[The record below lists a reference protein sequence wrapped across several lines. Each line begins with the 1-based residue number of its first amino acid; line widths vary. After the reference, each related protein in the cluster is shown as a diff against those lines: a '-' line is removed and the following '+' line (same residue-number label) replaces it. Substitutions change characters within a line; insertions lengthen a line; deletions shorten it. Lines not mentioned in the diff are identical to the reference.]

1 MDWALLERCV
11 AACEGVTGSAA
22 LDAARRAHRFVKRL
36 MQDVTCLNDLD
47 GFRARWA
54 ETGAGTLIE
63 TARAAHEW
71 LKGVEH
77 ARSTDELRETL
88 RRIRRLDAG
97 GKLNDA
103 LSWLQEDVIL
113 RQEHSAGF
121 VTVSNEPRVVTFS
134 SQAHA
139 MQARPAPRP
148 APPRPSTPAGRSATA
163 VPWQPT
169 DRSPPPPAPARWQTC
184 CDEASFVRS
193 GTCSQLDRSRAALAY
208 LRPGGAAALAPRL
221 ADSKLAAAL
230 VSREAGVQ
238 LLALVAA
245 LRLVVGDRAVKEHS
259 AAVAAEAALG
269 AMLRAQAP
277 PPRTLL
283 RRRSSFGSEKTF
295 AEMLQVLPS
304 RCLPFP
310 LPLPLL

>member
-230 VSREAGVQ
+230 VSREAGAQ